1 MLGLAFSGG
10 KDSLAC
16 WYLYKAKK
24 PIVFWANTGKNY
36 PETLKIVDEIRNECV
51 EFIEVLTDQQ
61 KQIDEEGYPSDLVPV
76 ERTIAGMETSGI
88 KQIKVQSYLNC
99 CFKNISF
106 PIFEAANKRGI
117 SELIQGQRNDD
128 SLKAPLK
135 NGDVVAGIKLIC
147 PLQDWTKEQV
157 MKFISAN
164 RAEMPEHY
172 KFNQTSLDCYD
183 CTAYLEQSKDR
194 TAWAKEAHPELYG
207 KYKINLDLLKIAIA
221 DTWRHYES
229 DC

>member
-51 EFIEVLTDQQ
+51 EFIEVLVDQQ
-61 KQIDEEGYPSDLVPV
+61 KQIDEEGYPSDLVPID
-76 ERTIAGMETSGI
+76 RTTAGMETSGI
-88 KQIKVQSYLNC
+88 KQIKVQGYLNC
-99 CFKNISF
+99 CFKNIS
-106 PIFEAANKRGI
+106 P
-117 SELIQGQRNDD
+117 S
-128 SLKAPLK
+128 K

-183 CTAYLEQSKDR
+183 CTAYLERSKDR

-207 KYKINLDLLKIAIA
+207 KYKVNLDLLKIAIA

>member
-61 KQIDEEGYPSDLVPV
+61 KQIDEEGYPSDLVPID
-76 ERTIAGMETSGI
+76 RTTAGMEISGI

-99 CFKNISF
+99 CFKNLSF
-106 PIFEAANKRGI
+106 PVFEAANKRGI
-117 SELIQGQRNDD
+117 TELIQGQRNDD
-128 SLKAPLK
+128 SFKATSRD
-135 NGDVVAGIKLIC
+135 GDVIAGIKLIR
-147 PLQDWTKEQV
+147 PLQDWTRKQV
-157 MKFISAN
+157 LNFISAN

-172 KFNQTSLDCYD
+172 KLKKSSLDCYD
-183 CTAYLEQSKDR
+183 CTAYLERSKDR
-194 TAWAKEAHPELYG
+194 TAWAKEAHPELYS
-207 KYKINLDLLKIAIA
+207 KYKVNLDLLKIAIE